1 MFTFYCDQNAKQYTS
16 SHICA
21 ENSSQKKKKNNK
33 THPLSQGVEGALGS
47 AWEIL
52 EAR

>member
-1 MFTFYCDQNAKQYTS
+1 MPSNILPPTFVQKTRA
-16 SHICA
+16 
-21 ENSSQKKKKNNK
+21 KKKKKKNK